1 MFVYNEAED
10 KIIRKDVIGI
20 ILGIIA
26 FILFLGSFYVVQ
38 PGRRAF
44 TVTLGAVNSTIYKD
58 GLHLKT
64 PIISDVIKFDVQTQR
79 LDAESN
85 ASSKDLQTVSSQIS
99 LNYSIDENKVIELYK
114 EIGENDDIE
123 ERIIR
128 PAIQEVMKAT
138 TAKYTAEE
146 LITKRSAVGDGA
158 IEGLKLKLSDMGIK
172 IISLNIVNFDFSAQ
186 FNESIEKKV
195 TAEQDALAQKNKLE
209 QVKYEAQQQIEKS
222 KAEAEK
228 IKIQASA
235 IQANGWESYTKLQR
249 IAKWDGKL
257 PTQVLGWDMN
267 MLMQMK

>member
-85 ASSKDLQTVSSQIS
+85 ASSKD
-99 LNYSIDENKVIELYK
+99 K
-114 EIGENDDIE
+114 
-123 ERIIR
+123 
-128 PAIQEVMKAT
+128 
-138 TAKYTAEE
+138 
-146 LITKRSAVGDGA
+146 
-158 IEGLKLKLSDMGIK
+158 
-172 IISLNIVNFDFSAQ
+172 
-186 FNESIEKKV
+186 
-195 TAEQDALAQKNKLE
+195 
-209 QVKYEAQQQIEKS
+209 
-222 KAEAEK
+222 
-228 IKIQASA
+228 
-235 IQANGWESYTKLQR
+235 
-249 IAKWDGKL
+249 
-257 PTQVLGWDMN
+257 
-267 MLMQMK
+267 MLFYP